1 MKIRIKY
8 IFIFI
13 ALMVAVTLW
22 QSLSQP
28 GIADLPGEF
37 TEVAMYRNEN
47 NTGPVKR
54 IYAVAVN
61 DTLWDAMETYGNYMP
76 YSKLGTTTVYFFKA
90 SGPFP
95 TKLQPG
101 SINFSS
107 EFNTNCLAKYEK
119 GNMGSVSLQKYPLR

>member
-13 ALMVAVTLW
+13 ALMVGVTLW

-47 NTGPVKR
+47 NTGPVTR
-54 IYAVAVN
+54 IYAVTVK
-61 DTLWDAMETYGNYMP
+61 DTLWDAMEAYGNYMP
-76 YSKLGTTTVYFFKA
+76 YSKLGTTTVYFFKGP
-90 SGPFP
+90 GPFP
-95 TKLQPG
+95 TRLQPG
-101 SINFSS
+101 SINFST
-107 EFNTNCLAKYEK
+107 EFNTNCIGKYEK
-119 GNMGSVSLQKYPLR
+119 GSMGSVSLQQYPFQ